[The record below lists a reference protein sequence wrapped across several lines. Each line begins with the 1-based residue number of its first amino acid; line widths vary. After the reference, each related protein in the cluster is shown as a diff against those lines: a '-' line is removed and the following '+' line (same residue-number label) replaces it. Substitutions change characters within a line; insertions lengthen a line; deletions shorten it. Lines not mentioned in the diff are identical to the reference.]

1 MTPNSN
7 FAMFNDLGVYG
18 VPKKV
23 RDKERYEYFLLISL
37 ACEYLIDVRET

>member
-23 RDKERYEYFLLISL
+23 RDKERYEYLLVISL
-37 ACEYLIDVRET
+37 TLINVYGP

>member
-1 MTPNSN
+1 MTLISNLNNEFLFSDQMTPNSN

-23 RDKERYEYFLLISL
+23 RNKER
-37 ACEYLIDVRET
+37 